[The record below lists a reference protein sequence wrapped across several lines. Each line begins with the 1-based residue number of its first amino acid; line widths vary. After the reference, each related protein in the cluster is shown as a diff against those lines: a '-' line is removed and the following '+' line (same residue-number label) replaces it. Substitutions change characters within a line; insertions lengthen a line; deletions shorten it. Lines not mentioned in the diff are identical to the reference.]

1 MHLSLPSIIVDHLSS
16 LFNSTIFFSSW
27 KLLIFHIMLE
37 TNIINTCCELFF
49 FFLMKL
55 DIKTDWPLKT
65 CGSCFTMFGSEGK
78 NDQRIHS
85 CFPSPLINSSLLTTN
100 YKKGFIFKDVVDSF
114 GVKTSKWILK
124 GKHGIS
130 WYFNLR
136 RMRFMK
142 YAFLMHALG
151 QCVYDAS

>member
-37 TNIINTCCELFF
+37 TNIINTCCELV

-78 NDQRIHS
+78 NDKRIHS

-136 RMRFMK
+136 
-142 YAFLMHALG
+142 
-151 QCVYDAS
+151 CVYIFVNTYI